1 MLIWCQPTSKKPTTW
16 VGFEYHYYDSNDD
29 KIINQ
34 LSELENQHAKVTI
47 NGALVDKMAFNCNS
61 VTINE

>member
-1 MLIWCQPTSKKPTTW
+1 MLASKIP
-16 VGFEYHYYDSNDD
+16 YYDSNDD